1 MDQIIEII
9 TNLFAQIAEWF
20 QAFIQWIM
28 SILPYNYIIDSNV
41 IFLKKPSFGMAFFIR
56 VCSYCI
62 FFCIFT
68 LNHTNTT
75 IEFLLWTL
83 VK

>member
-28 SILPYNYIIDSNV
+28 SI
-41 IFLKKPSFGMAFFIR
+41 
-56 VCSYCI
+56 
-62 FFCIFT
+62 FT
-68 LNHTNTT
+68 
-75 IEFLLWTL
+75 
-83 VK
+83 V